1 MTKII
6 TKKQFDTLKLIYQ
19 NIQNSGFP
27 PSMAEM
33 REAFKVVSNQS
44 IINLLKSLE
53 EKGCIKREE
62 GLARGLKILP
72 KGYNALGVGQLA
84 PVAGVSSCGPF
95 VEAIAEV
102 GKWMDL
108 PGTVWKNDVRES
120 QEKLY
125 IIEVH
130 GDSMIN
136 AGIYDGD
143 MLLIKQSR
151 EYKNGDI
158 VVARGDDGT
167 TVKRFV
173 HENKKVY
180 LKPEN
185 PAYKNIP
192 FYEDLFLDGK
202 VIANLTT
209 LNRLRNKKIAPY

>member
-1 MTKII
+1 MSNNI
-6 TKKQFDTLKLIYQ
+6 TKKQLQALEMIYS
-19 NIQNSGFP
+19 NIKNFGFP

-33 REAFKVVSNQS
+33 RKMFDVVSNQS
-44 IINLLKSLE
+44 VINHLRALE
-53 EKGCIKREE
+53 EKGYIKREE

-72 KGYNALGVGQLA
+72 KGYLALGVDSIA
-84 PVAGVSSCGPF
+84 PVVGESSCGPF
-95 VEAIAEV
+95 VEAIEEV

-143 MLLIKQSR
+143 KLLIKQSS
-151 EYKNGDI
+151 EYRNGDI
-158 VVARGDDGT
+158 VVARADDGT

-192 FYEDLFLDGK
+192 FYDDLFLDGK
-202 VIANLTT
+202 VIANLST
-209 LNRLRNKKIAPY
+209 LKRTYGSKN